1 MTGRRKQA
9 FINSAVT
16 RGVPCS
22 SAFRNSDWGV
32 CARERRR
39 RKEAVAIRRGKWGTD
54 RKRENRHANEREGA
68 RRRRWMNRSYNRGG
82 RSFFHV
88 RIVSDRPNR
97 RWVPAR
103 PRRIIYINAESP
115 VINERYR
122 LPLSVAIDEFPQT
135 IPQSNAELICRRVRS
150 PKVSIDRYS
159 PGRRSPEMVRAT
171 IIVIKFLFASKMT
184 CLKLPKMLD
193 TSSL

>member
-1 MTGRRKQA
+1 MTGRRRQA

-16 RGVPCS
+16 GGVPCS

-32 CARERRR
+32 RERKRGRR
-39 RKEAVAIRRGKWGTD
+39 RWRSEGENEARTEKERIDTRAS
-54 RKRENRHANEREGA
+54 ERA

-103 PRRIIYINAESP
+103 PRRIIYINAESL

-135 IPQSNAELICRRVRS
+135 IPKATPSLYVDGSGHRRCR
-150 PKVSIDRYS
+150 SIDRYS
-159 PGRRSPEMVRAT
+159 PKGKTSSRNGSASAT
-171 IIVIKFLFASKMT
+171 IIVIKFLFAPKMT
-184 CLKLPKMLD
+184 CLKLPKASY
-193 TSSL
+193 T